1 MMNSLNNK
9 NHFPTEC
16 CPLRQSHAGFSL
28 VELVVFIAIIS
39 ITLAGVIGAL
49 SYMMGHSA
57 DPMARKQ
64 SLAIAESVLQEIM
77 QMPFTYC
84 DPDDANASTANST
97 ADCTVAQNSL
107 TGPVPSTESRYS
119 ASEPLDNVA
128 DYAGFAMP
136 DTQCAGICRVGDTT
150 PLAGLIGYQVSVQMA
165 AVGGAGAFAAVPADD
180 ALKITVTVNGPANAR
195 VSLSGYRVRYAPRI

>member
-1 MMNSLNNK
+1 MKMNNNK
-9 NHFPTEC
+9 HHFFPVFFHQK
-16 CPLRQSHAGFSL
+16 RQYYQGFSL
-28 VELVVFIAIIS
+28 VELVVFISIIS

-49 SYMMGHSA
+49 NYMVGHSA
-57 DPMARKQ
+57 NPMARKQ

-84 DPDDANASTANST
+84 DPDDANASTANSM

-119 ASEPLDNVA
+119 TSEPLDNVA
-128 DYAGFAMP
+128 DYAGFVMP
-136 DTQCAGICRVGDTT
+136 NAQCTGICRVGDTT
-150 PLAGLIGYQVSVQMA
+150 PVAGLTGYQVSVQMTP
-165 AVGGAGAFAAVPADD
+165 VGGAGAFVGVPSDD

-195 VSLSGYRVRYAPRI
+195 VSLNGYRLRYAPRI

>member
-1 MMNSLNNK
+1 MQTEIEK
-9 NHFPTEC
+9 NQYC
-16 CPLRQSHAGFSL
+16 AGVAYQGFSL
-28 VELVVFIAIIS
+28 VELVIFIAVVS
-39 ITLAGVIGAL
+39 VTMAGVVGAL

-84 DPDDANASTANST
+84 DPDDANASTANSM

-150 PLAGLIGYQVSVQMA
+150 PVAGLNSYQVSVQMA
-165 AVGGAGAFAAVPADD
+165 AVGGTGAFAGVPADD